1 MHNNITKK
9 LYENI
14 SFSGI
19 CAAIKLKKELNI
31 DAQLFELSKDV
42 GGTWFS
48 NTYPG
53 AECDI
58 PSHLYSLSFEL
69 NDSKYLFKLPS
80 FMFFF
85 LWITSSL
92 IHIQYTI

>member
-1 MHNNITKK
+1 MCITF
-9 LYENI
+9 

-19 CAAIKLKKELNI
+19 CAAIKLKKELDI

-42 GGTWFS
+42 GGTWYS

-69 NDSKYLFKLPS
+69 NDSKFSHY
-80 FMFFF
+80 FFF
-85 LWITSSL
+85 SFYFKHTYIRQL
-92 IHIQYTI
+92 